1 MYRLLVVYLPT
12 LVCLISGPAAVFAQT
27 VGVSP
32 APSAA
37 SVSASAS
44 SAASALSARPA
55 SGSETRASSAPA
67 IDPATLHEL
76 RDELAQLRAE
86 LDALKRTLAS
96 GSSNGGVT
104 TLAGPRAGAEGV
116 ITAAASAS
124 ASALPQEPRQAAIP
138 LADTVALLQS
148 QVQELAQVKV
158 ESGSRLPVT
167 LSGAI
172 VSNTFFNSGEANWLE
187 NPNLVNAAPGPGGHT
202 GSFSSTLRQT
212 RLGVA
217 VQGPALGTL
226 RTHGLVAL
234 DFFGGAPNFKTG
246 QVIGLPRL
254 LYAFARI
261 EGERTA
267 LEVGQDH
274 MILAPREPT
283 SLAAQSFP
291 GLFRSGNLY
300 LRAPQIR
307 VERTFA
313 GGLSLAGGI
322 LAPIAG
328 DFSETDYVFV
338 PPAGAGERSRLPAVQ
353 ARAGW
358 RRGDSD
364 ADAPH
369 VDLGVSGHYGREQ
382 LADRRDASW
391 AAAIDFD
398 LQGARLGV
406 GGEFFYG
413 DRLAQFGG
421 ALGQRAKSGGGFAE
435 ARLTVSRRVAV
446 NGGAGFDRIPDDAFV
461 ALPRRENRSLF
472 GNVIVHVTPE
482 LAMSLE
488 YRWLSTWFDDVVG
501 RRTNHHVNWV
511 MVHRF

>member
-32 APSAA
+32 ARSAA
-37 SVSASAS
+37 SASASAS
-44 SAASALSARPA
+44 SAAPAVSARPA
-55 SGSETRASSAPA
+55 SGSEAPASSAPA
-67 IDPATLHEL
+67 IDAATLHEL
-76 RDELAQLRAE
+76 RGELAQLRAE
-86 LDALKRTLAS
+86 LDALKRTLGS
-96 GSSNGGVT
+96 GSSSNGSGGVR
-104 TLAGPRAGAEGV
+104 TLASPRAGAEGV
-116 ITAAASAS
+116 VTALAPAQA
-124 ASALPQEPRQAAIP
+124 QAAIP

-217 VQGPALGTL
+217 VQGPAIGTL

-313 GGLSLAGGI
+313 SGLSLAGGI

-338 PPAGAGERSRLPAVQ
+338 PPAGAGERSRMPAVQ

-358 RRGDSD
+358 RRGDAD

-435 ARLTVSRRVAV
+435 ARLTVSRRIAV

-472 GNVIVHVTPE
+472 GNVIVDLTPE

-501 RRTNHHVNWV
+501 RRTNDHVNWV